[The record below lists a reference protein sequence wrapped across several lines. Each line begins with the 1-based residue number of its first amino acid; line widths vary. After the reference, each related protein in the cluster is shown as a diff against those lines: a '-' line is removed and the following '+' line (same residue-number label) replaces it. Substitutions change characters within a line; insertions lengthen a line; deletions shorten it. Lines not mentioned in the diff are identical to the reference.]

1 MGVVISAGWQI
12 PTERS
17 AFVQASNEKRTSS
30 FALIPSESSHED
42 FRKLFYLVCE
52 EKIVGRF
59 SFRRGKNRGWTD
71 RRAKVTRIKVIIHS
85 RLIQEQVFNLHRC
98 ASILCREE
106 YSIDSHA
113 GDIPRYTFTFV
124 PLLSKI
130 PSLSLS
136 LRFQAFIE
144 PTLFSRRPNHRR
156 ALLSTPSTIKIKSRR

>member
-85 RLIQEQVFNLHRC
+85 RLIQEQAYRF
-98 ASILCREE
+98 SIYTDVPRYFAARNIRSTVTPVIYL
-106 YSIDSHA
+106 
-113 GDIPRYTFTFV
+113 DIPSRSS
-124 PLLSKI
+124 LSSRKFL
-130 PSLSLS
+130 LSLS
-136 LRFQAFIE
+136 LFV
-144 PTLFSRRPNHRR
+144 SK
-156 ALLSTPSTIKIKSRR
+156 LLSNLRFFLVDRIIVELSSQPPPRLK

>member
-30 FALIPSESSHED
+30 FALIPSESSRED

-85 RLIQEQVFNLHRC
+85 RLIQEQAYRF
-98 ASILCREE
+98 SIYTDVPRYFAARNIRSTVTPVIYL
-106 YSIDSHA
+106 
-113 GDIPRYTFTFV
+113 DIPSRSS
-124 PLLSKI
+124 LSSRKFL
-130 PSLSLS
+130 LSLS
-136 LRFQAFIE
+136 LFV
-144 PTLFSRRPNHRR
+144 SK
-156 ALLSTPSTIKIKSRR
+156 LLSNLRFFLVDRIIVELSSQPPPK

>member
-30 FALIPSESSHED
+30 FALIPSESSRED
-42 FRKLFYLVCE
+42 FRKLFYLACE

-85 RLIQEQVFNLHRC
+85 RLIQEQAYRF
-98 ASILCREE
+98 SIYTDVPRYFAARNIRSTVTPVIYL
-106 YSIDSHA
+106 
-113 GDIPRYTFTFV
+113 DIPSRSS
-124 PLLSKI
+124 LSSRKFL
-130 PSLSLS
+130 LSLS
-136 LRFQAFIE
+136 LFV
-144 PTLFSRRPNHRR
+144 SK
-156 ALLSTPSTIKIKSRR
+156 LLSNLRFFLVDRIIVELSSQPPPRLK

>member
-30 FALIPSESSHED
+30 FALIPSESSRED
-42 FRKLFYLVCE
+42 FRKLFYLACE

-85 RLIQEQVFNLHRC
+85 RLIQEQAYRF
-98 ASILCREE
+98 SIYTDVPR
-106 YSIDSHA
+106 YFAARNIRST
-113 GDIPRYTFTFV
+113 GDIPRYTFTSV

-130 PSLSLS
+130 PSLS

-156 ALLSTPSTIKIKSRR
+156 ALLSTLSTIKIKSRR